1 MVGLGGSCALVAR
14 QHFKDTLGLSPTT
27 AMPLRPGSPFPAEP
41 LFITKVLP
49 LCPAAPKTQIEVRGE
64 FGGAGREGGGRG
76 GEGALCWVALGWE
89 RRAPSTVHP
98 NAGQGKVSA
107 HGCGHQ
113 ILVSG
118 HVGAAVRGWNKR
130 PVQMYRGKIPS
141 GRSRWPGWS
150 RRAGRAGCLV
160 PPWCCWHH
168 PGGWGGHPSD
178 LCTRAVVVLARR
190 VALKQLVPG
199 WKGVFYVRLV
209 KISA

>member
-1 MVGLGGSCALVAR
+1 MAR

-27 AMPLRPGSPFPAEP
+27 AMPPRPGSPFPAEP
-41 LFITKVLP
+41 VFITKVLP
-49 LCPAAPKTQIEVRGE
+49 LCPAAPKTQTEVATEVRGK

-118 HVGAAVRGWNKR
+118 HVGAAVRGWNSALCRCTGAKSH
-130 PVQMYRGKIPS
+130 PAGADGQAGAAEPAVQDASCPRGAAGITLVVGVGTPATS
-141 GRSRWPGWS
+141 APALWSFWPG
-150 RRAGRAGCLV
+150 GL
-160 PPWCCWHH
+160 H
-168 PGGWGGHPSD
+168 
-178 LCTRAVVVLARR
+178 
-190 VALKQLVPG
+190 
-199 WKGVFYVRLV
+199 
-209 KISA
+209 